1 MYRAKDRQVNVRLPS
16 ELVRDA
22 KLLGVNFALTFQKA
36 LTVVVNDLKL
46 QKEQDN
52 AEYEREY
59 GDEASAVKTD

>member
-52 AEYEREY
+52 AEYKREY
-59 GDEASAVKTD
+59 EGGAIKAD